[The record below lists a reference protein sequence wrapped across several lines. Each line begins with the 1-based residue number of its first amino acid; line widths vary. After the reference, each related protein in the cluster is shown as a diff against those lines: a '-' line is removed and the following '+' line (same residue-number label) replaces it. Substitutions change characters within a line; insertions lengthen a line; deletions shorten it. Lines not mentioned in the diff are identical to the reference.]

1 MRTWGQ
7 FILLLALCAGAWL
20 LSATQ
25 AWALAAPCATPASVY
40 PRLGAHHA
48 RPGAAGL
55 APFGWGSRINPLPG
69 DVAWAILVLAALTA
83 AVALWVASK
92 LGAFAALQ
100 GATLVSRA
108 WRLFPIHV
116 LMLGVLGMLDVFV
129 LYAIGL
135 GRIH

>member
-1 MRTWGQ
+1 
-7 FILLLALCAGAWL
+7 
-20 LSATQ
+20 
-25 AWALAAPCATPASVY
+25 
-40 PRLGAHHA
+40 
-48 RPGAAGL
+48 
-55 APFGWGSRINPLPG
+55 
-69 DVAWAILVLAALTA
+69 VAWAILVLAALTA

>member
-7 FILLLALCAGAWL
+7 FLLLLALCAGAWL

-25 AWALAAPCATPASVY
+25 AWALAGPAPRRYRYIRAWGFST
-40 PRLGAHHA
+40 LGL
-48 RPGAAGL
+48 GL
-55 APFGWGSRINPLPG
+55 PVLLLFGWGSRINPLPG

-92 LGAFAALQ
+92 LGASAALQ
-100 GATLVSRA
+100 GATLVSPA
-108 WRLFPIHV
+108 WRLLPIHV